1 MRCVLLGPGF
11 LIILYISVIKLYC
24 IISYLSWKLLV
35 SLFYNFISIQRN
47 VSVVIRRAFS
57 QTNIIIINYL
67 DIGAIGFK

>member
-11 LIILYISVIKLYC
+11 LIILYISVIKLYY